1 MSSES
6 KQRVIPK
13 GQLAKIFAVPV
24 FMFGFGFALVPLY
37 DIYCE
42 ITGQN
47 GKTGEIEISM
57 VDEALID
64 EDRLIEVRFLANTR
78 QGLPWEFEP
87 IVEKMM
93 VHPGKVYEAPFKV
106 RNSADVKT
114 FGQAVPSVSPTQ
126 AAAHFNKTEC
136 FCFTQQELDAKE
148 SREMP
153 MQFVVGPNIADD
165 VEQITL
171 SYTFFSMEQQEQG

>member
-1 MSSES
+1 M
-6 KQRVIPK
+6 
-13 GQLAKIFAVPV
+13 KIFAVPF

-47 GKTGEIEISM
+47 GKTGQVEMSA

-64 EDRLIEVRFLANTR
+64 DSRLIEVRFLATTR

-87 IVEKMM
+87 TVEKMM
-93 VHPGKVYEAPFKV
+93 VHPGKVYEANYRV
-106 RNSADVKT
+106 RSSSDVKT
-114 FGQAVPSVSPTQ
+114 FGQAVPSVAPTQ
-126 AAAHFNKTEC
+126 AALHFNKTEC
-136 FCFTQQELDAKE
+136 FCFTQQELEAKE

-153 MQFVVGPNIADD
+153 MRFVVGPNIADD
-165 VEQITL
+165 VEHITL
-171 SYTFFSMEQQEQG
+171 SYTFFSMEEQEQS

>member
-1 MSSES
+1 M
-6 KQRVIPK
+6 
-13 GQLAKIFAVPV
+13 KIFAVPF

-47 GKTGEIEISM
+47 GKTGQIEMSA
-57 VDEALID
+57 VDEALVD
-64 EDRLIEVRFLANTR
+64 ESRLIEVRFLASTR

-87 IVEKMM
+87 TVEKMM
-93 VHPGKVYEAPFKV
+93 VHPGKVYEANYRV
-106 RNSADVKT
+106 RSSSDVKT
-114 FGQAVPSVSPTQ
+114 FGQAVPSVAPTQ
-126 AAAHFNKTEC
+126 AALHFNKTEC
-136 FCFTQQELDAKE
+136 FCFTQQELEAKE
-148 SREMP
+148 TREMP
-153 MQFVVGPNIADD
+153 MRFVVGPNIADD